1 MSEKQN
7 AIVERLR
14 KYDMHEGADEI
25 ERLRA
30 ALNGI
35 VEAARF
41 TQGLP
46 EPLAEVRGRPR
57 RTKGSDMTDPTP
69 LRSKIYS
76 LLATQAP
83 RFKSCNG

>member
-41 TQGLP
+41 TQDLP
-46 EPLAEVRGRPR
+46 SPLLDAIEAARAA
-57 RTKGSDMTDPTP
+57 
-69 LRSKIYS
+69 L
-76 LLATQAP
+76 TQGIN
-83 RFKSCNG
+83 RDRLDC